1 MHPWVSDISLARN
14 SGMTEMT
21 APKSPRFDTLSL
33 HAGQRPDPA
42 TGSRAVPI
50 YQTTSYV
57 FDDTEHAA
65 ALFNLERAGHIY
77 SRISN
82 PTVAVLEERISALE
96 GGVGAV
102 ATASGQAALHL
113 AIATL
118 MGAGGQIVA
127 SARIYGG
134 SHNMFTHTLPR
145 FGITTTLADPR
156 DPDSFA
162 RAITDKTRL
171 LFAET
176 LGNPGLEVL
185 DIKAVSDVAHKHGL
199 PLLID
204 STFATPY
211 LCRPFEHGA
220 DLVMHSATKFLG
232 GHGIA
237 IGGILIDSGRFD
249 WAASGKFPTMTEPYA
264 GYHGI
269 AFTEEFGPAAF
280 IMRARAEGLR
290 DFGACMSPA
299 NAFYLI
305 QGIETLPVRMSRHVA
320 NAEAVARFLE
330 KHAAVAWVKYPGLES
345 HPDHALAKRQLPNG
359 AGAILSF
366 GIKGGRKAGARL
378 IERLRVFSHLANVGD
393 AKSLVIHPASTTH
406 QQMSVE
412 DLAKAGV
419 GEELVRLSIGL
430 EDPQD
435 LIDDLALALA
445 ASQKG

>member
-1 MHPWVSDISLARN
+1 
-14 SGMTEMT
+14 MTM
-21 APKSPRFDTLSL
+21 PKSPRFDTLSL
-33 HAGQRPDPA
+33 HAGQRPDPT
-42 TGSRAVPI
+42 TGARAVPI

-113 AIATL
+113 IVATL
-118 MGAGGQIVA
+118 MGAGGHIVA

-134 SHNMFTHTLPR
+134 SHNMFVHTLPR
-145 FGITTTLADPR
+145 FGITATLVDPR
-156 DPDSFA
+156 DPAAFA
-162 RAITDKTRL
+162 GAITDRTRL
-171 LFAET
+171 VFAET

-185 DIKAVSDVAHKHGL
+185 DIQAVSNVAHQHGL
-199 PLLID
+199 PLAVD

-211 LCRPFEHGA
+211 LCQPIAHGA
-220 DLVMHSATKFLG
+220 DIVMHSATKFLG

-237 IGGILIDSGRFD
+237 IGGLVVDGGRFD
-249 WAASGKFPTMTEPYA
+249 WAASTKFPTMTEPYA

-269 AFTEEFGPAAF
+269 AFAEEFGPAAF

-299 NAFYLI
+299 NAFYLL
-305 QGIETLPVRMSRHVA
+305 QGIETLPVRMARHVA

-330 KHAAVAWVKYPGLES
+330 KNAAVAWVKYPGLES
-345 HPDHALAKRQLPNG
+345 HPDHALARRQMPKG

-378 IERLRVFSHLANVGD
+378 IERLKVFSHLANVGD

-430 EDPQD
+430 EDPAD
-435 LIDDLALALA
+435 LTDDLAQALA

>member
-1 MHPWVSDISLARN
+1 MTSLK
-14 SGMTEMT
+14 T
-21 APKSPRFDTLSL
+21 PRFDTLSL

-42 TGSRAVPI
+42 TGARAVPI

-57 FDDTEHAA
+57 FDDTDHAA
-65 ALFNLERAGHIY
+65 GLFNLERAGHIY

-82 PTVAVLEERISALE
+82 PTVAVLEERIAALE

-118 MGAGGQIVA
+118 MGAGGHVVA
-127 SARIYGG
+127 STRIYGG
-134 SHNMFTHTLPR
+134 SHNMLTHTLPR
-145 FGITTTLADPR
+145 FGITTSFVDPR
-156 DPDSFA
+156 DPGSFA
-162 RAITDKTRL
+162 AAITDKTRL
-171 LFAET
+171 VFAET
-176 LGNPGLEVL
+176 IGNPGLEVL
-185 DIKAVSDVAHKHGL
+185 DIRAVADVAHKHGL
-199 PLLID
+199 PLMID

-220 DLVMHSATKFLG
+220 DIVLHSVTKFLG
-232 GHGIA
+232 GHGVA
-237 IGGILIDSGRFD
+237 IGGIVIDSGGFD

-269 AFTEEFGPAAF
+269 AFAEEFGPAAF

-290 DFGACMSPA
+290 DFGACMSPG
-299 NAFYLI
+299 NAFYLL
-305 QGIETLPVRMSRHVA
+305 QGVETLPVRMARHVA
-320 NAEAVARFLE
+320 NAEAVAAFLE
-330 KHAAVAWVKYPGLES
+330 SHDAVAWVRYPGLAS
-345 HPDHALAKRQLPNG
+345 HPDHALARRQMPKG

-366 GIKGGRKAGARL
+366 GIKGGRKAGAKL
-378 IERLRVFSHLANVGD
+378 IERLRLFSHLANVGD

-430 EDPQD
+430 EDVED
-435 LIDDLALALA
+435 LIDDLAQALA
-445 ASQKG
+445 ASQKGS

>member
-1 MHPWVSDISLARN
+1 
-14 SGMTEMT
+14 MTT
-21 APKSPRFDTLSL
+21 PKSPRFDTLSL

-42 TGSRAVPI
+42 TGARAVPI

-118 MGAGGQIVA
+118 MGAGGHIVA

-134 SHNMFTHTLPR
+134 SHNLLTHTLPR
-145 FGITTTLADPR
+145 FGIATTFVDPR
-156 DPDSFA
+156 QPECFA
-162 RAITDKTRL
+162 DAITDRTRL
-171 LFAET
+171 VFAET

-185 DIKAVSDVAHKHGL
+185 DLAAVAEVAHRHGL
-199 PLLID
+199 PLMVD
-204 STFATPY
+204 STFTTPY
-211 LCRPFEHGA
+211 LCRPIELGA
-220 DLVMHSATKFLG
+220 DIVMHSATKFLG
-232 GHGIA
+232 GHGVA
-237 IGGILIDSGRFD
+237 IGGIVVDSGRFD

-269 AFTEEFGPAAF
+269 SFAEELGPAAF

-299 NAFYLI
+299 NAFYLL
-305 QGIETLPVRMSRHVA
+305 QGVETLAVRMARHVA
-320 NAEAVARFLE
+320 NAQAVAEFLE
-330 KHAAVAWVKYPGLES
+330 KHAAVVWVRYPGLES
-345 HPDHALAKRQLPNG
+345 HPDHALARRQMPKG
-359 AGAILSF
+359 AGAIMSF
-366 GIKGGRKAGARL
+366 GIRGGRKAGAKL
-378 IERLRVFSHLANVGD
+378 IARLRLFSHLANVGD

-406 QQMSVE
+406 QQMSAE

-430 EDPQD
+430 EDAQD
-435 LIDDLALALA
+435 LIDDLSQALA

>member
-1 MHPWVSDISLARN
+1 
-14 SGMTEMT
+14 MTT
-21 APKSPRFDTLSL
+21 HDRRIAAFRQLSL
-33 HAGQRPDPA
+33 QRGQQPDPA
-42 TGSRAVPI
+42 TGARAVPI
-50 YQTTSYV
+50 YQTTSSCS
-57 FDDTEHAA
+57 THRASA
-65 ALFNLERAGHIY
+65 ALFSLEGPVIY

-82 PTVAVLEERISALE
+82 PTVAVLEERIAALE

-118 MGAGGQIVA
+118 MGAGGHIVA

-134 SHNMFTHTLPR
+134 SHNMFVHTLPR
-145 FGITTTLADPR
+145 FGITTTLVDPR
-156 DPDSFA
+156 DPKAFDA
-162 RAITDKTRL
+162 AVTDKTRL

-185 DIKAVSDVAHKHGL
+185 DISAVAGVAHKHGL
-199 PLLID
+199 PLAID

-220 DLVMHSATKFLG
+220 DIVIHSATKFLG

-237 IGGILIDSGRFD
+237 IGGLVIDSGRFD
-249 WAASGKFPTMTEPYA
+249 WAAGAKFPTMTEPYA

-269 AFTEEFGPAAF
+269 AFAEEFGPAAF

-299 NAFYLI
+299 NAFYLL

-320 NAEAVARFLE
+320 NALTVAQFLE

-345 HPDHALAKRQLPNG
+345 HPDMRSQAADA
-359 AGAILSF
+359 AGAVPSCLRIRA
-366 GIKGGRKAGARL
+366 GQGG
-378 IERLRVFSHLANVGD
+378 
-393 AKSLVIHPASTTH
+393 AKSDRAASCFRIWPRSAMPSPVIHRRAPPH
-406 QQMSVE
+406 DIVE
-412 DLAKAGV
+412 DLAKAGSARSCAPV
-419 GEELVRLSIGL
+419 
-430 EDPQD
+430 DPPR
-435 LIDDLALALA
+435 
-445 ASQKG
+445 GPRT

>member
-1 MHPWVSDISLARN
+1 
-14 SGMTEMT
+14 MTT
-21 APKSPRFDTLSL
+21 PKSPRFDTLSL

-42 TGSRAVPI
+42 TGARAVPI

-65 ALFNLERAGHIY
+65 GLFNLERAGHIY

-82 PTVAVLEERISALE
+82 PTVAVLEERLSALE

-113 AIATL
+113 IIATL
-118 MGAGGQIVA
+118 MGAGGHIVA

-145 FGITTTLADPR
+145 FGITATLVDPR
-156 DPDSFA
+156 EPASFA
-162 RAITDKTRL
+162 RAITAETRL
-171 LFAET
+171 VFAET

-185 DIKAVSDVAHKHGL
+185 DLAAVSDIAHEQGL
-199 PLLID
+199 PLAVD
-204 STFATPY
+204 STFTTPY
-211 LCRPFEHGA
+211 LCRPIEHGA
-220 DLVMHSATKFLG
+220 DIVMHSATKFLG

-237 IGGILIDSGRFD
+237 IGGIVIDGGRFD
-249 WAASGKFPTMTEPYA
+249 WGASAKFPTMTEPYA

-269 AFTEEFGPAAF
+269 SFADEFGPAAF

-299 NAFYLI
+299 NAFYLL
-305 QGIETLPVRMSRHVA
+305 QGIETLPVRMARHVA

-330 KHAAVAWVKYPGLES
+330 GHAAVAWVKYPGLES
-345 HPDHALAKRQLPNG
+345 HADHALSKRQMPRG

-366 GIKGGRKAGARL
+366 GIKGGRNAGAKL
-378 IERLRVFSHLANVGD
+378 IERLKLFSHLANVGD

-406 QQMSVE
+406 QQMSAE

-430 EDPQD
+430 EDPAD
-435 LIDDLALALA
+435 LTEDLGQALA